1 MGGGEEGGE
10 VREVGVQ
17 EEEGGEESEGGELET
32 EGEWARRS
40 EEEVKEM
47 IGLILSYL
55 RVLIMGRYWGWGI
68 IGVLC
73 MGLRG
78 ENI

>member
-40 EEEVKEM
+40 EEEMKEM

-55 RVLIMGRYWGWGI
+55 RS
-68 IGVLC
+68 
-73 MGLRG
+73 
-78 ENI
+78 